1 MNRRVVITVS
11 GLSLCLGLTGCLWF
25 GFATVGGSLSGL
37 SSGASVTL
45 QNNGADDLTLSQNGR
60 FTFSRT
66 LDADDDYNVTVRTPP
81 VGQSCTVTNG
91 SGKINSRASDVDN
104 VQVTC
109 TVTGTLTGTVSGL
122 ATGAFVRLA
131 NGVAGGGAAT
141 VDVNANGTFSFSG
154 ILSNGTAYTVS
165 VTQNPS
171 GQTCSVSG
179 ASGTIQSNAP
189 STTIAVTC
197 TP

>member
-1 MNRRVVITVS
+1 MVRRVVLVASGVLVS
-11 GLSLCLGLTGCLWF
+11 FGLAGCPFFGL
-25 GFATVGGSLSGL
+25 ATVGGSLSGL
-37 SSGASVTL
+37 SSGASITL

-66 LDADDDYNVTVRTPP
+66 LDADDDYSVTVRTLP

-91 SGKINSRASDVDN
+91 SGKINSRASDVEN

-154 ILSNGTAYTVS
+154 ILSNGTAYNVS
-165 VTQNPS
+165 VSQNPS
-171 GQTCSVSG
+171 GQTCLVSG

>member
-1 MNRRVVITVS
+1 MSRRVVIAVS
-11 GLSLCLGLTGCLWF
+11 SLSLCLGLTGCLWF
-25 GFATVGGSLSGL
+25 GFATVGGSLTGLPSGT
-37 SSGASVTL
+37 SVTL
-45 QNNGADDLTLSQNGR
+45 QNNGKNNLTLTQNGR
-60 FTFSRT
+60 FTFSDT
-66 LDADDDYNVTVRTPP
+66 LDDGDDYNVTVLTQPAGATCTP
-81 VGQSCTVTNG
+81 SSNT
-91 SGKINSRASDVDN
+91 GKINSKGDDVEN
-104 VQVTC
+104 VVVSC
-109 TVTGTLTGTVSGL
+109 AATGTLTGTVSGL

-141 VDVNANGTFSFSG
+141 VDVNANGTFAFSG

-165 VTQNPS
+165 VNQNPS